1 MAARILNATLVI
13 PKMDE
18 NSFWKDARFVLKLL
32 LLACKGFINF
42 FYILFWTNFSVMY
55 IYLILNWIFV
65 NSTFSEIF
73 DVDWFI
79 SLLKYDVK
87 IVKEIPKKGGKTVAA
102 PYTMRVP
109 RKCTPKCY
117 QSRVLPALMK
127 KHVSTVWW
135 NFS

>member
-1 MAARILNATLVI
+1 MQPLLSRNWMKNLFGRMLGLYRNF
-13 PKMDE
+13 
-18 NSFWKDARFVLKLL
+18 SCLL
-32 LLACKGFINF
+32 LKDNLLTSF
-42 FYILFWTNFSVMY
+42 TFSLEL
-55 IYLILNWIFV
+55 IFLWCIFYLILNWFFV

>member
-1 MAARILNATLVI
+1 MQPLLSRNWMKNLFGRMLGLYWNF
-13 PKMDE
+13 
-18 NSFWKDARFVLKLL
+18 SCLL
-32 LLACKGFINF
+32 LKDNLLTYF
-42 FYILFWTNFSVMY
+42 TFSVEL
-55 IYLILNWIFV
+55 IFLWCIFYLILNWIFV
-65 NSTFSEIF
+65 NSTFAEIF